1 MVAGF
6 GASNTIVRSKEVWQP
21 PPFGHIKINVDA
33 SFVESLSVAS
43 VGVGAKSCTGDII
56 VSSWDFIGL
65 CSGVDEAE
73 LRACLAGLY
82 IGISL
87 NMPIILETDCAFV
100 ASFLANESCDRSSL
114 IDLKKEA
121 LSIIRLLKNFKLSK
135 INRRANSVAH
145 EIAKIAK
152 FSFDNRCDGFLFNNF
167 PPCVAPAVMNDCND
181 IFN

>member
-1 MVAGF
+1 MVAI
-6 GASNTIVRSKEVWQP
+6 SY
-21 PPFGHIKINVDA
+21 
-33 SFVESLSVAS
+33 
-43 VGVGAKSCTGDII
+43 TGDIMF
-56 VSSWDFIGL
+56 SSWDFIGL

-87 NMPIILETDCAFV
+87 NMSIILDTDSAFV

-121 LSIIRLLKNFKLSK
+121 LSIIRLLGNFKLSK

-145 EIAKIAK
+145 EIAKFRLDSRLGGLILAECTILR
-152 FSFDNRCDGFLFNNF
+152 NGFYNARLYSSLLIN
-167 PPCVAPAVMNDCND
+167 M
-181 IFN
+181 